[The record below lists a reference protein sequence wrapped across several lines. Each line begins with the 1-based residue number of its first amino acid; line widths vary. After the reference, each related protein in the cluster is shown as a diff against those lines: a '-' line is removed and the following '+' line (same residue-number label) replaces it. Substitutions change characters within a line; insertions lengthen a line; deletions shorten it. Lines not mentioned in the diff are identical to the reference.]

1 MTQRTGDSGFVGS
14 IPELYERYMVPLM
27 FEVYAQDLAQ
37 RVAGHA
43 PQRVLEIA
51 CGTGV
56 VTRQLAKTLPAS
68 AAFVA
73 TDLNPPMLEH
83 ARRLG
88 TARPVAWQQADA
100 MQLPFP
106 DAAFD
111 AVVCQFGV
119 MFLPDRARAYAEVLR
134 VLRPGGHFLFNVWGP
149 VEENEFAH
157 AASLALREMF
167 PNDPPRFMERVPH
180 GYFDPARIAADLA
193 AGGFTRGPEFVQL
206 TARGRAETPRIAAIA
221 ICQGTPLRTEIVARR
236 ADALEAATDTVETAI
251 ARRFGPGPVDGQVQA
266 LVITVQR

>member
-68 AAFVA
+68 TTLVA
-73 TDLNPPMLEH
+73 TDLNPPMLEY

-88 TARPVAWQQADA
+88 TARPVTWQQADA

-149 VEENEFAH
+149 
-157 AASLALREMF
+157 SLALREMF
-167 PNDPPRFMERVPH
+167 PGDPPRFMERVPH
-180 GYFDPARIAADLA
+180 GYFDSARIAADLA
-193 AGGFTRGPEFVQL
+193 SGGFTHGPEFVQL

-236 ADALEAATDTVETAI
+236 ADALEAATQTVETAI
-251 ARRFGPGPVDGQVQA
+251 ALRFGPGPVDGQLQA